1 MKMIAINDIEVIDNA
16 PNEKAGA
23 AVATNPPDVD
33 DEGPPNLK
41 KSLEYLL
48 NLKVNMD

>member
-1 MKMIAINDIEVIDNA
+1 MFASDLRAA

-41 KSLEYLL
+41 RSA
-48 NLKVNMD
+48 DGCCI